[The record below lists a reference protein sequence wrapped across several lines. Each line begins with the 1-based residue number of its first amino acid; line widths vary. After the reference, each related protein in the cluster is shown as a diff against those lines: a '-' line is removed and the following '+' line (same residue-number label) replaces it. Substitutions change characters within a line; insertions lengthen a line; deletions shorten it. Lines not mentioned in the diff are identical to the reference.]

1 MISSIACVV
10 GDSSFKYFWPKS
22 KALASDGSIGTVP
35 EYNDYKRLTINLIT
49 IIQWANTCSKS
60 KIVPWAQDV
69 NSSGRFSSFIKVLTF
84 KKKIY
89 FLLQ

>member
-49 IIQWANTCSKS
+49 IIQWANTYSKS
-60 KIVPWAQDV
+60 KIIPRTQGV
-69 NSSGRFSSFIKVLTF
+69 NSSGRFSSIIKVGL
-84 KKKIY
+84 
-89 FLLQ
+89 